1 MAGFMKL
8 WGIAGALAVAA
19 AGPLSA
25 QDMSAFKTGPV
36 LADFGPHAPVP
47 GRAAIPEDARF
58 AVAFDVSTP
67 AAEGSANRGFEAAA
81 RFLNMHVAAGVPE
94 GNIRLVVVVHGK
106 AALELMRNE
115 AHAVHPSSRKGDN
128 PSGKLVAAL
137 LGTGVRFIL
146 CGQTAAAY
154 GIAPGDLIAGVEVSL
169 SAMTS
174 HALLQQQ
181 GYTVNPF

>member
-1 MAGFMKL
+1 MLRWMMAIVVG
-8 WGIAGALAVAA
+8 VAA
-19 AGPLSA
+19 AGPLAA

-36 LADFGPHAPVP
+36 LESFGPHAPVAGMSAVP
-47 GRAAIPEDARF
+47 QDAKFAIAY
-58 AVAFDVSTP
+58 DVSGP

-81 RFLNMHVAAGVPE
+81 RFLNMHVAAGVPQQ
-94 GNIRLVVVVHGK
+94 NIRLVVVVHGK
-106 AALELMRNE
+106 VALELLSDA
-115 AHAVHPSSRKGDN
+115 AHAANPASRRGAN

-137 LGTGVRFIL
+137 LAEDVRFIL
-146 CGQTAAAY
+146 CGQSAAAY
-154 GIAPGDLIAGVEVSL
+154 GIKSEDLIPGVEMAL